1 MAGFFRLADTRRAG
15 FTLIEVLVALTVIAF
30 ALSAIIRAAGV
41 MTGNTAH
48 LKEKTYAHWI
58 AMNRVAELRVTKAWP
73 SVGNTNDDV
82 EMFGQEWRWMQKV
95 SQMAISEHIRQV
107 EISVIHR
114 EGDEDYP
121 LTRLTAFLLD
131 PALVSQTNPASL
143 WTSNTGNRNSNPND
157 PNDPNNPNN
166 DPNDPNNPNNDPNNP
181 NNPGGNGGM
190 DGSQ

>member
-1 MAGFFRLADTRRAG
+1 MRNSNPLKKPDCRNAG

-30 ALSAIIRAAGV
+30 ALAAIIRAVGV
-41 MTGNTAH
+41 MTANTAH

-73 SVGNTNDDV
+73 SVGDSSDDV

-95 SQMAISEHIRQV
+95 TQMAISEHIRQV
-107 EISVIHR
+107 EVSVVHR

-131 PALVSQTNPASL
+131 PALISQTNPSALWASQ
-143 WTSNTGNRNSNPND
+143 SADPNPNNPNDPNNPGD
-157 PNDPNNPNN
+157 PNDPNNQGNN
-166 DPNDPNNPNNDPNNP
+166 GT
-181 NNPGGNGGM
+181 GGEG
-190 DGSQ
+190 Q